1 MASRKKPDP
10 AALRT
15 LGLFTG
21 LTPLEEAEQM
31 AREEGAIADKYQ
43 GEPRYAGDMIPS
55 SLESAARWL
64 GEGQQE
70 RGDDIRVIESGSGHA
85 VLVLIRG
92 DAPVHPYSTVNLRLS
107 RRQWAKLKRI
117 VDEAREPWPEDGM
130 VSEVPQDAQ
139 RHIAPLDGRGEVRGE
154 VSVAGRE
161 QLPFDEELA
170 EVVPFPTDLV
180 DDLPFS
186 R

>member
-1 MASRKKPDP
+1 LAARKKDP
-10 AALRT
+10 AQLRT

-55 SLESAARWL
+55 SLSAAARWL

-70 RGDDIRVIESGSGHA
+70 RGDDVRVIESEAGHA

-92 DAPVHPYSTVNLRLS
+92 DAPAHPYSTVNLRLS
-107 RRQWAKLKRI
+107 RRQWAKLKAI
-117 VDEAREPWPEDGM
+117 VEESKEPWPEP
-130 VSEVPQDAQ
+130 V
-139 RHIAPLDGRGEVRGE
+139 
-154 VSVAGRE
+154 
-161 QLPFDEELA
+161 DEL
-170 EVVPFPTDLV
+170 PFPT
-180 DDLPFS
+180 
-186 R
+186 